1 MKILFFGDSITDAN
15 RERETDF
22 GLKSYGFG
30 YVRAI
35 AGNLLLDNP
44 NKYEI
49 INRGIG
55 GNRIVDLYA
64 RIKKDLWNEEPDFLN
79 ILIGVND
86 VWHEIAHQNGV
97 DLVRFEKVYRTI
109 IEETKERLPKI
120 KIILCEPFVL
130 LGGATEGA
138 YDRFLEV
145 REYAKI
151 VKKIAKEYGLYF
163 LPLQEKF
170 DKLAEKDGAINYLFD
185 GVHPSVA
192 GAQLIANEWLALF
205 NDILLNSKN
214 EK

>member
-35 AGNLLLDNP
+35 AGKLLLDKP
-44 NKYEI
+44 SKYAI
-49 INRGIG
+49 INRGIS

-64 RIKKDLWNEEPDFLN
+64 RIKKDLWNEAPDFLS

-97 DLVRFEKVYRTI
+97 DLVRFEKMYRTI
-109 IEETKERLPKI
+109 IEETQERLPNI
-120 KIILCEPFVL
+120 KMLLCEPFVL
-130 LGGATEGA
+130 LGAATQEA
-138 YDRFLEV
+138 YERFLEV
-145 REYAKI
+145 KEYAKI
-151 VKKIAKEYGLYF
+151 VKKLAEEYGLYF

-170 DKLAEKDGAINYLFD
+170 DKLAEEYGATHYLFD

-192 GAQLIANEWLALF
+192 GAQLIANEWLSLF
-205 NDILLNSKN
+205 C
-214 EK
+214 EKIEEEK

>member
-35 AGNLLLDNP
+35 AGNLLLDKP
-44 NKYEI
+44 SKYEI
-49 INRGIG
+49 INRGIS

-64 RIKKDLWNEEPDFLN
+64 RIKKDLWNEAPDFLS

-97 DLVRFEKVYRTI
+97 DLVRFEKIYRTI
-109 IEETKERLPKI
+109 IEETQERLPNI
-120 KIILCEPFVL
+120 KMLLCEPFVL
-130 LGGATEGA
+130 LGAATQEA
-138 YDRFLEV
+138 YERFLEV
-145 REYAKI
+145 KEYAKI
-151 VKKIAKEYGLYF
+151 VKKLAEEYGLYF
-163 LPLQEKF
+163 LPLQEKL
-170 DKLAEKDGAINYLFD
+170 DKLAEEYGATHYLFD

-192 GAQLIANEWLALF
+192 GAQLIANEWLSLF
-205 NDILLNSKN
+205 CDKIE
-214 EK
+214 EKK

>member
-1 MKILFFGDSITDAN
+1 MKILFFGDSITDAS

-64 RIKKDLWNEEPDFLN
+64 RIKKDLWNEKPDFLN

-86 VWHEIAHQNGV
+86 VWHEIANQNGV
-97 DLVRFEKVYRTI
+97 DIVRFEKVYRTI
-109 IEETKERLPKI
+109 IEETKER
-120 KIILCEPFVL
+120 
-130 LGGATEGA
+130 
-138 YDRFLEV
+138 Y
-145 REYAKI
+145 
-151 VKKIAKEYGLYF
+151 
-163 LPLQEKF
+163 
-170 DKLAEKDGAINYLFD
+170 
-185 GVHPSVA
+185 
-192 GAQLIANEWLALF
+192 
-205 NDILLNSKN
+205 
-214 EK
+214 